1 MSINKNHVFDGYY
14 FWKTIKSDWQKA
26 FHTKKEKKENG
37 DILDISDLGF
47 QVCIGNDVN
56 IQ

>member
-1 MSINKNHVFDGYY
+1 MFSTDIFG
-14 FWKTIKSDWQKA
+14 KTIKSDWQKA